1 MKMHIAMRTCS
12 CLGAEAF
19 WGSVQH
25 QLALSFP
32 ACTKGGVIDK
42 EYSLHPWPHQINSF
56 LP

>member
-1 MKMHIAMRTCS
+1 MKTHIAMRTCP
-12 CLGAEAF
+12 CPGAEAF

-32 ACTKGGVIDK
+32 ACTKGGVMEK
-42 EYSLHPWPHQINSF
+42 GYSLHPRPHQINSS